1 MATPFVRQTEQ
12 LGALESATR
21 DAIRSLTDEDAIARI
36 AARGAKLWK
45 DDPAHAAI
53 IRNRLGWLDAPEW
66 IRTHAE
72 ELGQFSSEVRAAGFT
87 HVLLLGMGGSSLAPE
102 VLQRCL
108 RAGPGAPTL
117 DVLDATDP
125 AAVSSAAGAAKLERT
140 FFLVSSKSG
149 STLETRSQ
157 YRYFRGLV
165 ERANL
170 DKPGSRFAAVTD
182 SGSSLERLAK
192 EEGFRRVFLNPSDI
206 GGRYSALSYFGMV
219 PAALLGLDLDTLA
232 TRAEQARRESLSPVP
247 EQNGALRL
255 GAFLG
260 AAARGG
266 RDKLTLLTS
275 PTLRP
280 LGYWIEQLI
289 AESTGKE
296 GTGIVPVEGEPLGPS
311 HHYGADR
318 VFVSIR
324 LEEEADPDLERLET
338 EIVRAGMSWVSI
350 VLADRD
356 QIVGEFYRWEMATAI
371 AGAVLGV
378 DPFDEPNVQ
387 ESKDNTQAILTEF
400 ERRGA
405 MPEGTARTRDEDVD
419 VFAGDTLWPR
429 LTTGLPGHPG
439 LEAILQRFVSL
450 RRPGDYLSILAYLER
465 TAATEAAFALMRRA
479 VRNGVR
485 IPVLQG
491 YGPRYLHSIG
501 QLYKG
506 GPRTGMFLIVTTED
520 EADLAVPGSPFTFGQ
535 IKLAQ
540 ALGDFASLASRD
552 KPALRLHLTGGVE
565 AGLHAIG
572 AALERALAAP
582 LTEAA
587 P

>member
-1 MATPFVRQTEQ
+1 MAAPFVRQTEH
-12 LGALESATR
+12 LGTLESATR
-21 DAIRSLTDEDAIARI
+21 DAIKRLVDEDVIARI
-36 AARGAKLWK
+36 AARSANVWK

-53 IRNRLGWLDAPEW
+53 IRNRLGWLDAPAW
-66 IRTHAE
+66 LRAHAD
-72 ELGQFSSEVRAAGFT
+72 ELRQFSSEVRAQGFT

-102 VLQRCL
+102 VLHRCL

-125 AAVSSAAGAAKLERT
+125 AAVRSAQAAAKLERT
-140 FFLVSSKSG
+140 FFIVASKSG

-157 YRYFRGLV
+157 YRYFRALV
-165 ERANL
+165 ERATL
-170 DKPGSRFAAVTD
+170 PSPGSRFAAITD
-182 SGSSLERLAK
+182 AGSSLERLARD
-192 EEGFRRVFLNPSDI
+192 EGFRRVFLNPSDI

-219 PAALLGLDLDTLA
+219 PAALLELDLDGLA
-232 TRAEQARRESLSPVP
+232 ARAESARQETHSPVP

-255 GAFLG
+255 GALLG
-260 AAARGG
+260 SAARAG
-266 RDKLTLLTS
+266 RDKLTILTT
-275 PTLRP
+275 PDLRP
-280 LGYWIEQLI
+280 LGYWIEQLV

-296 GTGIVPVEGEPLGPS
+296 GTGIVPVEGEPLGPA

-324 LEEEADPDLERLET
+324 LQGQSDPDLERLES
-338 EIVRAGMSWVSI
+338 EITRAGMSWVSI

-356 QIVGEFYRWEMATAI
+356 QIAGEFYRWEMATAI

-378 DPFDEPNVQ
+378 NPFDEPNVQ
-387 ESKDNTQAILTEF
+387 ESKDNTQRILAEF
-400 ERRGA
+400 EKTGT
-405 MPEGTARTRDEDVD
+405 MPEGAARTREEGIEL
-419 VFAGDTLWPR
+419 FANDALWPR
-429 LTTGLPGHPG
+429 LTAGLPGHPG
-439 LEAILQRFVSL
+439 LEAVLQRFVAL

-465 TAATEAAFALMRRA
+465 TAGTEAAFALMRRA
-479 VRNGVR
+479 VRNRIR

-506 GPRTGMFLIVTTED
+506 GPSTGMFLILTAAGEN
-520 EADLAVPGSPFTFGQ
+520 DLPVPGGTLTFGR
-535 IKLAQ
+535 IEAAQ
-540 ALGDFASLASRD
+540 ALGDLASLASRG
-552 KPALRLHLTGGVE
+552 KPALRLHLTAGVGP
-565 AGLHAIG
+565 GLQAIG
-572 AALERALAAP
+572 AALERALIAP

>member
-1 MATPFVRQTEQ
+1 MPGPFVRQTEQ
-12 LGALESATR
+12 LGALEGASR
-21 DAIRSLTDEDAIARI
+21 DAIKSLSDSDAIARI
-36 AARGAKLWK
+36 AARGANLWK
-45 DDPAHAAI
+45 DDSAHAAI
-53 IRNRLGWLDAPEW
+53 IRNRLGWLDLPEW
-66 IRTHAE
+66 LRSHVD
-72 ELGQFSSEVRAAGFT
+72 ELEQFSSEVRAEGFT

-108 RAGPGAPTL
+108 RPGPGAPTL

-125 AAVSSAAGAAKLERT
+125 AAVLSAEAAARLDRT
-140 FFLVSSKSG
+140 FFIVASKSG

-157 YRYFRGLV
+157 YRYFRSLV
-165 ERANL
+165 EGAAL
-170 DKPGSRFAAVTD
+170 ASPGSRFVAITD
-182 SGSSLERLAK
+182 AGSSLERLAR
-192 EEGFRRVFLNPSDI
+192 EENFRRAFLNPGDI
-206 GGRYSALSYFGMV
+206 GGRYSALSYFGML
-219 PAALLGLDLDTLA
+219 PAALLELDLGAIA
-232 TRAEQARRESLSPVP
+232 TRAERARQESLSPLP
-247 EQNGALRL
+247 ERNSALRL
-255 GAFLG
+255 GALLG

-266 RDKLTLLTS
+266 RDKLTILTT
-275 PTLRP
+275 PALRP
-280 LGYWIEQLI
+280 LGYWIEQLV

-318 VFVSIR
+318 IFVSIR
-324 LEEEADPDLERLET
+324 LEEESAPDLERLESELT
-338 EIVRAGMSWVSI
+338 RAGMAWVSI

-356 QIVGEFYRWEMATAI
+356 QIAGEFYRWEMATAI

-400 ERRGA
+400 EKSGA
-405 MPEGTARTRDEDVD
+405 MPEGVARTRDEGVE
-419 VFAGDTLWPR
+419 VFADDALWPR
-429 LTTGLPGHPG
+429 LTAGLPGHPG
-439 LEAILQRFVSL
+439 LGAVLQRFVAL
-450 RRPGDYLSILAYLER
+450 RRSGDYLSILAYLER
-465 TAATEAAFALMRRA
+465 TAGTEAAFALMRRA
-479 VRNGVR
+479 VRNAVR

-506 GPRTGMFLIVTTED
+506 GPTTGMFLIVTA
-520 EADLAVPGSPFTFGQ
+520 ADPRDLPVPDSPFTFGR
-535 IKLAQ
+535 IKAAQ
-540 ALGDFASLASRD
+540 ALGDLASLASRG
-552 KPALRLHLTGGVE
+552 KPVLRLHLTAGVGP
-565 AGLHAIG
+565 GLQAIG